1 MFKLHNNKGSNQV
14 HVHVQLWSL
23 LHTFSQG
30 LISVVCI
37 LSMIDVG

>member
-1 MFKLHNNKGSNQV
+1 MFKLHNNKGSNQ
-14 HVHVQLWSL
+14 VHVQLWSL